1 MLIARSND
9 VRQLSFM
16 DHCKVSQGD
25 VLHCSRP
32 LMGRKYHFS
41 RIFI

>member
-1 MLIARSND
+1 MLIARSID

-16 DHCKVSQGD
+16 DHWKVSQGD
-25 VLHCSRP
+25 VLHYPRA
-32 LMGRKYHFS
+32 LMGSKYHFS